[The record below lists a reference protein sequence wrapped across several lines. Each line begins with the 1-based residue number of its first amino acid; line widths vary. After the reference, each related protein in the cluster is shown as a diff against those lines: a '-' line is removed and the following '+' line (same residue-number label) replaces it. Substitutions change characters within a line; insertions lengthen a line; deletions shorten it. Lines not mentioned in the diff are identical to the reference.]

1 MKQQYLIVGVAALAL
16 LTGCG
21 GGGDG
26 SGTAGTTTTTT
37 TTTTTST
44 ASAVDKYVGTWSG
57 CFAGVGGSF
66 KETITITKSSDTV
79 ASYSFIG
86 AEYASADC
94 SGTSTGGDSG
104 SGTATMV
111 GTKTIGSETVDKVDM
126 VESSLSEKQVL
137 AIVGAELVSGVAA
150 ADGGTVDA
158 DGYPNTLNGDGLTK
172 Q

>member
-1 MKQQYLIVGVAALAL
+1 MKKHLAILAGVSALTLLAA
-16 LTGCG
+16 CG
-21 GGGDG
+21 GGGDAT
-26 SGTAGTTTTTT
+26 TATSTT

-57 CFAGVGGSF
+57 CFAEGSGSQR
-66 KETITITKSSDTV
+66 ETITITKSSDAV
-79 ASYSFIG
+79 ASYSFSG
-86 AEYASADC
+86 SGYASADC
-94 SGTSTGGDSG
+94 SGAATSSDSG

-126 VESSLSEKQVL
+126 AEGSLSEKQVL
-137 AIVGAELVSGVAA
+137 AIVGSKLVSGVTA

-158 DGYPNTLNGDGLTK
+158 DGYPNTLDTDGLTK